1 MAHPVFRSPRTFI
14 VYIGLW
20 IMITL
25 IHFSILYAFYGIPF
39 IFAFTDSVV
48 FNLIFC
54 AIGIPLWYVVRYTA
68 PHKQN
73 YINLMFN
80 HMGSL
85 ALMIAIWFG
94 ISYGLLVTIFSAE
107 PGYITFIRAS
117 IPWRIISALFFYAL
131 LGLGYYLLITYNDL
145 QIRLREESRLIEL
158 LKESELNMLKAQINP
173 HFLFN
178 SLNSVSSLTITNPAA
193 AQEMVIRLSEF
204 LRYTVNSDFH
214 RFVPLKREVE
224 NISRY
229 LEIEKV
235 RFGDKLEFINDF
247 GPECDE
253 MMMPAMI
260 LQPLFEN
267 AIKHGVYE
275 STGVIRIETTC
286 KEEEKYIV
294 IHMKNNFDPGAP
306 LRKGAGVGLK
316 NIRERLRLLYHQSD
330 LLKTRI
336 EQNTFFV
343 ELKIPLQGGEKHG
356 S

>member
-1 MAHPVFRSPRTFI
+1 MAHPVFRSTRTFVI
-14 VYIGLW
+14 YIGLW
-20 IMITL
+20 IL
-25 IHFSILYAFYGIPF
+25 ISAVHFSILYAFYGIPF
-39 IFAFTDSVV
+39 IFAFADSLV
-48 FNLIFC
+48 FNLIYC
-54 AIGIPLWYVVRYTA
+54 AIGLPLWYVVRYSA
-68 PHKQN
+68 PQKQN
-73 YINLMFN
+73 YGNLLIN
-80 HMGSL
+80 HTSSL
-85 ALMIAIWFG
+85 ALIIAIWFG
-94 ISYGLLVTIFSAE
+94 ISYGLLVLIFATE
-107 PGYITFIRAS
+107 PGYITFLRAS
-117 IPWRIISALFFYAL
+117 IPWRMISAVFYYTL

-145 QIRLREESRLIEL
+145 QIRLKEESRLIEL

-214 RFVPLKREVE
+214 RFVPLKSEIE
-224 NISRY
+224 NIGRY

-235 RFGDKLEFINDF
+235 RFGEKLEFVNDF
-247 GPECDE
+247 GDECKDF
-253 MMMPAMI
+253 MMPAMI

-294 IHMKNNFDPGAP
+294 VHMKNNFDPGAP

-330 LLKTRI
+330 LLRTKI
-336 EQNTFFV
+336 EGNTFFV
-343 ELKIPLQGGEKHG
+343 ELKIPITPEDKQ
-356 S
+356 